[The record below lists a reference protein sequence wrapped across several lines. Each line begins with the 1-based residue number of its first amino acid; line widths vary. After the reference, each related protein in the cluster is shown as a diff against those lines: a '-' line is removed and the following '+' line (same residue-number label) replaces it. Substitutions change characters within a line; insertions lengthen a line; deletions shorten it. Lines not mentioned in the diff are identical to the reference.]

1 MKVLIFGEI
10 LWDIIEGKK
19 HLGGAPLNF
28 AAHTFQCG
36 QESGIIS
43 SLGRDDLGNEAL
55 HLVKSLNVNTD
66 LVQRTDKYN
75 TGTVIVTLDKGQ
87 PDYDIIT
94 GVAFDFI
101 NAEKLN
107 SEFINQYDA
116 FYFGSL
122 IQRNKESQQA
132 LYEILENFKF
142 DKIFYD
148 VNLRKDC
155 YSKDIIEK
163 SLSFC
168 TMLKV
173 NDEEVTVISDLLYDQ
188 HLDFESFSNKVIKN
202 YPQIE
207 LVIITAGKE
216 GCFVFFEGKLLVAPG
231 IAVDVKDT
239 VGAGDSFSAAFL
251 CTYNKTNDPMKA
263 ATLANQVGAFVASS
277 SGPIPK
283 FPKEVNTLLG

>member
-19 HLGGAPLNF
+19 YLGGAPLNF

-36 QESGIIS
+36 QGSGIIS
-43 SLGRDDLGNEAL
+43 SLGQDDLGNEAL
-55 HLVKSLNVNTD
+55 RLVNDLNVKTD
-66 LVQRTDKYN
+66 LVQRTDKYD
-75 TGTVIVTLDKGQ
+75 TGTVLVTLDNGQ
-87 PDYDIIT
+87 PEYEIKT

-107 SEFINQYDA
+107 RELINQYNA

-122 IQRNKESQQA
+122 IQRNEESQNT

-142 DKIFYD
+142 DNIFYD

-155 YSKDIIEK
+155 YSKEIIEK
-163 SLSFC
+163 SLGYC

-173 NDEEVTVISDLLYDQ
+173 NDDEVKEISELLYSQLFDV
-188 HLDFESFSNKVIKN
+188 ESFSIEIMKN

-207 LVIITAGKE
+207 LVIVTAGKE
-216 GCFVFFEGKLLVAPG
+216 GCFVFHQGKLLEVPG
-231 IAVDVKDT
+231 IPIDVIDT
-239 VGAGDSFSAAFL
+239 VGAGDAFSAAFL

-263 ATLANQVGAFVASS
+263 AIVANHVGAFVASS
-277 SGPIPK
+277 SGPNPK
-283 FPKEVNTLLG
+283 FSKEVMELLA

>member
-28 AAHTFQCG
+28 AAHAFQCG
-36 QESGIIS
+36 EKSGIIS
-43 SLGRDDLGNEAL
+43 SLGQDDLGNEAL
-55 HLVKSLNVNTD
+55 RLVNDLNVNTD

-75 TGTVIVTLDKGQ
+75 TGTVLVTLDNGQ
-87 PDYDIIT
+87 PDYKIKT
-94 GVAFDFI
+94 SVAYDFI
-101 NAEKLN
+101 SVEKLN
-107 SEFINQYDA
+107 RGLINQYDA

-122 IQRNKESQQA
+122 IQRNKVSQRT
-132 LYEILENFKF
+132 LYEVLENFTF

-163 SLSFC
+163 SLSYC

-173 NDEEVTVISDLLYDQ
+173 NDDEVTVISNMLYGQ
-188 HLDFESFSNKVIKN
+188 FLDFESFSKEIIKN

-207 LVIITAGKE
+207 LVIVTAGKE
-216 GCFVFFEGKLLVAPG
+216 GCCVFHQGKLLTVPG
-231 IAVDVKDT
+231 IPIDVKDT

-251 CTYNKTNDPMKA
+251 CAYNKTNDPMQA
-263 ATLANQVGAFVASS
+263 ATVANHVGAFVASS
-277 SGPIPK
+277 SGPIPN
-283 FPKEVNTLLG
+283 FAKEVGALFV

>member
-10 LWDIIEGKK
+10 LWDIIEEKK

-36 QESGIIS
+36 EESGIIS
-43 SLGRDDLGNEAL
+43 SLGQDDLGNEAL
-55 HLVKSLNVNTD
+55 RLVNDLNVNTD

-75 TGTVIVTLDKGQ
+75 TGTVLVTLDNGQ
-87 PDYDIIT
+87 PDYEIKT

-101 NAEKLN
+101 KAEKLTR
-107 SEFINQYDA
+107 ELINQYDA

-122 IQRNKESQQA
+122 IQRNEESQHT

-142 DKIFYD
+142 DNIFYD

-163 SLSFC
+163 SLSYC

-173 NDEEVTVISDLLYDQ
+173 NDDEVTVMSDLLYGQ
-188 HLDFESFSNKVIKN
+188 FLDFESFSKEIIMN

-207 LVIITAGKE
+207 LVIVTAGKE
-216 GCFVFFEGKLLVAPG
+216 GCFVFHQGKLLAVPG
-231 IAVDVKDT
+231 IPIDVKDT
-239 VGAGDSFSAAFL
+239 VGAGDAFSAAFL

-263 ATLANQVGAFVASS
+263 ATVANHVGAFVAAS

-283 FPKEVNTLLG
+283 FSKEVRALLV